1 MSTATALARV
11 RVLSSSTSSRAE
23 PRCITAMA
31 QADPTAPT
39 QMIPTFTPTPPETCS
54 TSRLARNEGL
64 QQVQGRD
71 EEEVAGQGAAEVQQP
86 IVVPGRAPYEHVLQ
100 HLLDRPRRP
109 GVADEVGAELAAS
122 DVAERHVV
130 AENLHFFPILDE
142 HGERVVCR
150 GWLDALV
157 QLDIRQLGPA
167 DDPFLRLGR
176 QRVPG
181 GNVVVVLLDDDAPPT
196 AG

>member
-1 MSTATALARV
+1 MSSATALARP
-11 RVLSSSTSSRAE
+11 RVLSSSTSSRAA

-39 QMIPTFTPTPPETCS
+39 QMIPTFTPPPPETCA

-109 GVADEVGAELAAS
+109 GVADGVGAELAAR
-122 DVAERHVV
+122 DGGERHV
-130 AENLHFFPILDE
+130 
-142 HGERVVCR
+142 GGRS
-150 GWLDALV
+150 
-157 QLDIRQLGPA
+157 RQ
-167 DDPFLRLGR
+167 F
-176 QRVPG
+176 V
-181 GNVVVVLLDDDAPPT
+181 
-196 AG
+196 